1 MTKNIFKRSNIRAY
15 ARAATMM
22 STQSATSSEWSVQL
36 IGSSF
41 AVGIASKLSPDTII
55 HADHEAILLH
65 SRSHS
70 AFVRRG
76 WDSMHTGLRKVKI
89 GDVISF
95 KFQPDAKKLI
105 IYWVRNRFFHQL
117 KGL

>member
-22 STQSATSSEWSVQL
+22 STQSATSFEWSVQL

-41 AVGIASKLSPDTII
+41 AVGIASKLRMDTVI
-55 HADHEAILLH
+55 HADQEAILLH
-65 SRSHS
+65 STSNW
-70 AFVRRG
+70 AFIRRG
-76 WDSMHTGLRKVKI
+76 PIIIYSGLRKAEI
-89 GDVISF
+89 GDVVSF